1 MHSPLATL
9 TLFAMLVQQPAGRAV
24 TLHLPRA
31 LRAGESA
38 TLEVTLGVVSR
49 SAQIEV
55 TTPSGRHL
63 GTISPYGI
71 RAGAPAGTY
80 TVPIP
85 ADAISGRRVCL
96 LLTMHANGKSRAPTK
111 KEVTRVGVGIT
122 SGE

>member
-38 TLEVTLGVVSR
+38 TLEVTLGVVPR

-55 TTPSGRHL
+55 TTRTGRHL

-71 RAGAPAGTY
+71 RAGAAAGTY

-85 ADAISGRRVCL
+85 ADAITGRRVCVV
-96 LLTMHANGKSRAPTK
+96 LTLHANGKSRAPAKNEVK
-111 KEVTRVGVGIT
+111 KVSVGIT
-122 SGE
+122 R